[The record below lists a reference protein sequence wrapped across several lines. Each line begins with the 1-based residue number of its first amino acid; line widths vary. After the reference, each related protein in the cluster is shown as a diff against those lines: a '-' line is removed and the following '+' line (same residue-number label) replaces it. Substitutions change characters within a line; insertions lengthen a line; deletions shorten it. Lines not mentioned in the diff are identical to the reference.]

1 MRYFPQKPIER
12 NRTILLGQMK
22 KKVKEDPRQT
32 KAWRRLTRRR
42 TLRHCRGACQVAREV
57 SRGGVP
63 VFPPYGIVVIDP
75 TELVS
80 CGISGRERKQNQDN
94 GGKKQPRGSN
104 DLHPVLHRAP
114 SRATPKTSQKETRRN
129 PKKLLKEI
137 GEVCRRT
144 CARVQRAALQDLLRT
159 DRSLKKGGW

>member
-1 MRYFPQKPIER
+1 
-12 NRTILLGQMK
+12 MK

-63 VFPPYGIVVIDP
+63 VFPPYGIVIIDP

-80 CGISGRERKQNQDN
+80 CSISGRTKENQEN
-94 GGKKQPRGSN
+94 GGKKETCSPH
-104 DLHPVLHRAP
+104 LHSLHCP
-114 SRATPKTSQKETRRN
+114 
-129 PKKLLKEI
+129 PKKRLIPTLKERKNDI
-137 GEVCRRT
+137 KI
-144 CARVQRAALQDLLRT
+144 
-159 DRSLKKGGW
+159 RS